1 MTVLRSVV
9 GYMGDAFGSRL
20 PPIMT
25 TWMGFCCAY
34 GARSSLYFAPCATSS
49 RVSVCDGLLNSISTY
64 LQIAVRGSLE
74 RDVPVFGKINV
85 KKAFAYAIQKA
96 KITKKGITAH
106 HHARH
111 SAATIAAGETQDMLA
126 IQALVAAGNAGL
138 VRTGAP
144 ADRATRVA
152 PA

>member
-1 MTVLRSVV
+1 M
-9 GYMGDAFGSRL
+9 
-20 PPIMT
+20 
-25 TWMGFCCAY
+25 
-34 GARSSLYFAPCATSS
+34 
-49 RVSVCDGLLNSISTY
+49 
-64 LQIAVRGSLE
+64 
-74 RDVPVFGKINV
+74 K
-85 KKAFAYAIQKA
+85 KA
-96 KITKKGITAH
+96 KITKVGITAH

>member
-1 MTVLRSVV
+1 M
-9 GYMGDAFGSRL
+9 
-20 PPIMT
+20 
-25 TWMGFCCAY
+25 
-34 GARSSLYFAPCATSS
+34 
-49 RVSVCDGLLNSISTY
+49 
-64 LQIAVRGSLE
+64 
-74 RDVPVFGKINV
+74 K
-85 KKAFAYAIQKA
+85 KA
-96 KITKKGITAH
+96 KITKVGITAH

-126 IQALVAAGNAGL
+126 ILVAAGNAGL